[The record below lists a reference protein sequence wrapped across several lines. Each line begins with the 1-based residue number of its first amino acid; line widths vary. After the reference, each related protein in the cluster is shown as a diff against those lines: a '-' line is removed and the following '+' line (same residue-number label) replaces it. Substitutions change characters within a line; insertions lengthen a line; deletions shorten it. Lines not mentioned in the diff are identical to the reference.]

1 MTWIET
7 AMQINSTAK
16 KAKRSKKSS
25 ENWKHITSWNYSQR
39 VVSLI

>member
-16 KAKRSKKSS
+16 KQNDPKC
-25 ENWKHITSWNYSQR
+25 HQR
-39 VVSLI
+39 IGNTLQVGIIARE